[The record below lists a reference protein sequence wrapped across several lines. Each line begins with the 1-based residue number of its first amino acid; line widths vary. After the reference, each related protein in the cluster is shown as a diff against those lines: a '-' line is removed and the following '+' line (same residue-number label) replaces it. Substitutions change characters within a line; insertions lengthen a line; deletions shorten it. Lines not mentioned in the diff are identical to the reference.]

1 MNFSLAPVDNDR
13 LARLCGTLDGN
24 LKNLG
29 EALAVKIRRRGECFT
44 VIGEAPA
51 AARAQS
57 ALQDS
62 YASAVA
68 ADAPAAIS
76 KPGEAPPAAAGFVA
90 EQAAGVAA
98 LSANQAEFLRS
109 LREAP
114 VVFGEGPAGTGK
126 TFLAVAGAVEAL
138 QQMAVERIVLV
149 RPAVEAGENLG
160 FLPGDMSRKV
170 HPYLMPLMDA
180 LRDIC
185 GAGRATRL
193 VEAGTIE
200 LAPLAYM
207 RGRTLKNSF
216 VIFDEAQN
224 ATVGQMKMLLTRLGR
239 KSRCAITGDCSQIDL
254 PAGQL
259 SGLTDILGRIERIS
273 ECKVVRFARQDEIRH
288 PVVTSILAA
297 YEK

>member
-1 MNFSLAPVDNDR
+1 MNFSLSPVDNDR
-13 LARLCGTLDGN
+13 LARLCGALDGN
-24 LKNLG
+24 LKSLG

-57 ALQDS
+57 ALQSS
-62 YASAVA
+62 YASAAPVIDFEEA
-68 ADAPAAIS
+68 APAR
-76 KPGEAPPAAAGFVA
+76 PAGFAA
-90 EQAAGVAA
+90 EQAAGINA

-109 LREAP
+109 LREMP

-126 TFLAVAGAVEAL
+126 TFLAVASAVEAL
-138 QQMAVERIVLV
+138 QQMTVERIVLV
-149 RPAVEAGENLG
+149 RPAVEAGESLG

-180 LRDIC
+180 LREIC
-185 GAGRATRL
+185 GSARASRL
-193 VEAGTIE
+193 IDSGTIE

-239 KSRCAITGDCSQIDL
+239 KSRCAITGDCTQIDL
-254 PAGQL
+254 PAGEA
-259 SGLTDILGRIERIS
+259 SGLTDILRRIEQVR
-273 ECKVVRFARQDEIRH
+273 ECKVVRFAKQDEARH
-288 PVVTSILAA
+288 PVVTRILAA